1 MAGRWRVD
9 RGWGGKRNSGVGAFG
24 LAMAG
29 GLGEQGPWVPVEL
42 GGLAVELAERHGV
55 SRNSRTLLVGFY
67 SLQER
72 VAACAPA
79 SEKTGFTPALIAISF
94 LVAAQPGVSVRR
106 IQVDRC

>member
-1 MAGRWRVD
+1 
-9 RGWGGKRNSGVGAFG
+9 
-24 LAMAG
+24 MAG
-29 GLGEQGPWVPVEL
+29 GLGEQGPWIPVEL
-42 GGLAVELAERHGV
+42 RGLAVGIAERHGV
-55 SRNSRTLLVGFY
+55 NRISQALLVGFY

-79 SEKTGFTPALIAISF
+79 SEETGFAPALIAISF

>member
-42 GGLAVELAERHGV
+42 GGLAVGIAERHEG
-55 SRNSRTLLVGFY
+55 SRSSQALLVGFY

-72 VAACAPA
+72 VAACGRS
-79 SEKTGFTPALIAISF
+79 SEGTEITPALIAISF